1 MTKKELQE
9 EFLSRVKSTEDL
21 QKTCSE
27 HSSEYVFSEGWKQ
40 AFRLAW
46 SLLALL
52 DEGKA

>member
-9 EFLSRVKSTEDL
+9 DFISRVKSSEEL

-27 HSSEYVFSEGWKQ
+27 NSSEYVFTEGWKQ